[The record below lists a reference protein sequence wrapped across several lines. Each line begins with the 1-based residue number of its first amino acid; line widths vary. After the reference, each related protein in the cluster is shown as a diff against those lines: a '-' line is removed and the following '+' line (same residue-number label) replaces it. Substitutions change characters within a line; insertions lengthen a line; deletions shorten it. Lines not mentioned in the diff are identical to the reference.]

1 MNKEIEEAI
10 LNKDEIDCCKEE
22 LKKYI
27 EFMESAGDNAGWARG
42 LKWYID
48 KLEKQLADSTP
59 NSVIKETK
67 KDLEKQYKEELGKNS
82 IKAFILKCQ
91 LEILEKILKI

>member
-1 MNKEIEEAI
+1 MNIEVREKH
-10 LNKDEIDCCKEE
+10 LLDEIYQLQVK
-22 LKKYI
+22 I
-27 EFMESAGDNAGWARG
+27 E
-42 LKWYID
+42 